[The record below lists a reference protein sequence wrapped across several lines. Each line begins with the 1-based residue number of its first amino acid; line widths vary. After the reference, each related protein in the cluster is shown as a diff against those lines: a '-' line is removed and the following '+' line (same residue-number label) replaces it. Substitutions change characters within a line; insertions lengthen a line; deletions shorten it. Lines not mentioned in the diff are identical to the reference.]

1 MILHGKNA
9 CQKKPVLNKLVP
21 SISATDTGNDKH
33 FITRSFL
40 EMSALVLLAM
50 SMKENKKSTIVQ
62 SSLRQTF
69 LFVLLLSQ
77 FLRGHVDFHCCNK
90 QSLFSTLFTSYFSPF
105 FIEMY

>member
-1 MILHGKNA
+1 MILYGENA
-9 CQKKPVLNKLVP
+9 GQKKPVLNKLVL
-21 SISATDTGNDKH
+21 SKSATDTGNDKH

-69 LFVLLLSQ
+69 LFVLLLAQ
-77 FLRGHVDFHCCNK
+77 FLMGHVDFHCCNK
-90 QSLFSTLFTSYFSPF
+90 QSLFSTLFTSYFWTF
-105 FIEMY
+105 L

>member
-1 MILHGKNA
+1 MSEKT
-9 CQKKPVLNKLVP
+9 VLNKLVP

-50 SMKENKKSTIVQ
+50 SMKENQKSTIVQ

-77 FLRGHVDFHCCNK
+77 FLRGHVDFHTVAINNHCFQHCLPPIFH
-90 QSLFSTLFTSYFSPF
+90 LFL
-105 FIEMY
+105 

>member
-21 SISATDTGNDKH
+21 SISATDKGNDKH

-50 SMKENKKSTIVQ
+50 SMKGNKKSTNFPICLTALAI
-62 SSLRQTF
+62 SE
-69 LFVLLLSQ
+69 
-77 FLRGHVDFHCCNK
+77 GPC
-90 QSLFSTLFTSYFSPF
+90 
-105 FIEMY
+105 